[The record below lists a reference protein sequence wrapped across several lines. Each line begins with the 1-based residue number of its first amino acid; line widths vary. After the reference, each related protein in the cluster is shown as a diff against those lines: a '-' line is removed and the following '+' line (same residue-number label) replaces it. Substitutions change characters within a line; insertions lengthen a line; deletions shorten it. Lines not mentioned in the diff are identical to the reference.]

1 MNGLLKVFE
10 MLLVSLMARR
20 HYRKD
25 QQEWFKYDED
35 EVDPEAYDSGALD
48 SGPEMS
54 RSISKDSNRET
65 NYGTITEQPQP
76 NNQPEHTYFRIIV
89 H

>member
-10 MLLVSLMARR
+10 MLLVALLARR

-35 EVDPEAYDSGALD
+35 EDDPQTCNSDALD

-54 RSISKDSNRET
+54 RTISQASNQET
-65 NYGTITEQPQP
+65 NYGAITKQP
-76 NNQPEHTYFRIIV
+76 
-89 H
+89 